1 MLDVKTVQDLLHFVS
16 RKKIPPIQ
24 ELIIFFGK
32 EEKIA
37 TEIEIKA
44 RPKASL
50 GGILSEST
58 GNENRKELL
67 RFLNGAFDGVFSPP
81 KQNNQFINS
90 LIIL

>member
-1 MLDVKTVQDLLHFVS
+1 MLE
-16 RKKIPPIQ
+16 KIPSIL
-24 ELIIFFGK
+24 ELIIFLQQG
-32 EEKIA
+32 EKIA

-58 GNENRKELL
+58 DNENRKELL

-81 KQNNQFINS
+81 KQSNQFINS